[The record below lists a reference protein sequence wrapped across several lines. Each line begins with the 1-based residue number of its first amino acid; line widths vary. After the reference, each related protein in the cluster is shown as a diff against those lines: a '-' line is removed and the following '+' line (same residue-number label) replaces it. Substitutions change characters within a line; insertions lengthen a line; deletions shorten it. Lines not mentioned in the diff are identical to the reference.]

1 MSNREF
7 TDDYIEGLLRDHFK
21 AEVAQQPASKHPWDR
36 LKNRLEVPKNRTGL
50 GGFLS
55 AIPKPLVAGV
65 AVLVVAIVVS
75 VSVPIPIPY
84 GSPDQSERRRQL
96 EEEIYSEMVADARRA
111 GDEISQ
117 QEADAIR
124 DYSGLRE
131 AAAAEADRILKQ
143 ETGTAQSQSAT
154 RHSSDRGAEL
164 PRLPGHPGNPVLPGE
179 PGLPGPQ
186 GPPGAPGLPGNPGNP
201 GVSPGSQGPPGA
213 PGLPGNPVLPGEPG
227 LPGSQ
232 GPPGAPGLPGN
243 PGKSGLDVSQAVSS
257 ALGQPAPDQP
267 AVTRDPDPS
276 ATTFKDYDR
285 SEFVSTAQDSVSTF
299 SLDTDRTS
307 FQLALNWARSGH
319 TVKPDSV
326 RAEEWINAFNYGY
339 DPPAHRD
346 SFGMTAD
353 VFRHPLNSGMHVV
366 RLGFQAPELQD
377 DTPLNVTLVLD
388 ASGSM
393 SDGNRVGIAREAA
406 ESIRRSLGSRDRI
419 GVVQFTSDVV
429 HDLTVEHTTPD
440 HHAVRRSIER
450 LVPRASTNVQ
460 AGLDLGVRLADRA
473 RRERPDAYN
482 YIILMSDGVANV
494 NATDPFAILESAYD
508 ADATNPLRLI
518 TIGVGIENY
527 NDYLLEQLAQH
538 GNGWYRYLSDVDQA
552 RATFS
557 RENWLALSI
566 PFADQTRAQVTWDG
580 DVVDYW
586 RMIGYENR
594 VTSDESFVEDRKEFA
609 EIPMGAATTVF
620 FEVQLQNDVLR
631 GRSNMADLGDVHLRW
646 VTPMSG
652 LTNRQAAAITS
663 QFDRELG
670 ATGDPLLEFGA
681 IVALVSDRYGSLPYV
696 DAGASSEIRYDI
708 QVLSDRLRSL
718 APQLGYLDSYRDFAF
733 LLDSMI
739 AALPGDTRSN
749 TGYSR

>member
-21 AEVAQQPASKHPWDR
+21 AEVAQQPAAKHPWDW
-36 LKNRLEVPKNRTGL
+36 LKTRLESPQKRTGFI
-50 GGFLS
+50 GFLS
-55 AIPKPLVAGV
+55 GIPKPLVAGI
-65 AVLVVAIVVS
+65 AVLVIAIIVS
-75 VSVPIPIPY
+75 VSVPVPIPY
-84 GSPDQSERRRQL
+84 GSPDQSEQRKQL
-96 EEEIYSEMVADARRA
+96 EEEIYGAMLADARRA
-111 GDEISQ
+111 PNDEISQ
-117 QEADAIR
+117 QEADAIL
-124 DYSGLRE
+124 DYAAIRK

-143 ETGTAQSQSAT
+143 ETGTVQSQSLA
-154 RHSSDRGAEL
+154 RHSSDRGADL
-164 PRLPGHPGNPVLPGE
+164 PRLPGQPGNPGISPVPQGPPGAQGLPGNPGTSGTSGSQVLVGGE
-179 PGLPGPQ
+179 PGLPGPDR
-186 GPPGAPGLPGNPGNP
+186 PTI
-201 GVSPGSQGPPGA
+201 S
-213 PGLPGNPVLPGEPG
+213 
-227 LPGSQ
+227 
-232 GPPGAPGLPGN
+232 
-243 PGKSGLDVSQAVSS
+243 
-257 ALGQPAPDQP
+257 
-267 AVTRDPDPS
+267 RDPAPS
-276 ATTFKDYDR
+276 ATTFKDYER
-285 SEFVSTAQDSVSTF
+285 SEFAPTSEDNVSTF

-319 TVKPDSV
+319 TVEPDSV

-346 SFGMTAD
+346 SFAMTAD
-353 VFRHPLNSGMHVV
+353 VFRHPLNGDMHMVS
-366 RLGFQAPELQD
+366 LGFQAPELQD

-393 SDGNRVGIAREAA
+393 SDGNRVAIAREAA
-406 ESIRRSLGSRDRI
+406 DSIRRSLRSRDRI
-419 GVVQFTSDVV
+419 GVVQFTTDVI
-429 HDLTVEHTTPD
+429 DDMTVEHTTPD
-440 HHAVRRSIER
+440 HRAVSRSIEG

-473 RRERPDAYN
+473 RRERPDAHN

-508 ADATNPLRLI
+508 ADASNPLRLI

-552 RATFS
+552 RASFS

-566 PFADQTRAQVTWDG
+566 PFADQTRAQVTWDD
-580 DVVDYW
+580 DVVEYW

-620 FEVQLQNDVLR
+620 FEVQLKDDILR
-631 GRSNMADLGDVHLRW
+631 RPSNVADLGNVQLRW
-646 VTPMSG
+646 VTPKSG
-652 LTNRQAAAITS
+652 LTNRQSAAITS

-670 ATGDPLLEFGA
+670 TTGDPLLEFGA
-681 IVALVSDRYGSLPYV
+681 IVALASDRYSSLRYV
-696 DAGASSEIRYDI
+696 DAGGAAEIRSDL
-708 QVLSDRLRSL
+708 QAMSDRLQSL
-718 APQLGYLDSYRDFAF
+718 SHQLGHLDSYQDFAF
-733 LLDSMI
+733 LLDRMM
-739 AALPGDTRSN
+739 AALPSDTRSN